1 MDVKFGEGSSAGSRR
16 HGGEGGGG
24 GGDDDFAV
32 GGGVLLGSSHD
43 VLRTEK
49 DDFQRTSAR
58 GPLGENPISN
68 RSLLSMGGFGGSPRT
83 RRGHKGSVAESE
95 VSSLMAGDVEVELV

>member
-1 MDVKFGEGSSAGSRR
+1 MDVKFGEGSSAGSSR
-16 HGGEGGGG
+16 HGGEDRDWGQDGSSIA
-24 GGDDDFAV
+24 D
-32 GGGVLLGSSHD
+32 GVLLGSTHD

-49 DDFQRTSAR
+49 NDFQSASGR
-58 GPLGENPISN
+58 GPLGDNPISN